1 MKLAWHFKSGLSI
14 ASQIV
19 DKLRRDILSG
29 AYETGAPFPTVRQ
42 LAEEA
47 SVNPNTMQRA
57 LTELEN
63 EGLILSLGTVG
74 RIVTTDGEVLK
85 KAKEEELSVFIDG
98 VIKSTKAMNI
108 EKDTFLELVKKG
120 WDNNG

>member
-1 MKLAWHFKSGLSI
+1 MWKQKISI
-14 ASQIV
+14 SIYNNNYYKRPVEEIV
-19 DKLRRDILSG
+19 SLVKAIGFDGISPEWEKDVCLDS
-29 AYETGAPFPTVRQ
+29 
-42 LAEEA
+42 
-47 SVNPNTMQRA
+47 
-57 LTELEN
+57 
-63 EGLILSLGTVG
+63 LI
-74 RIVTTDGEVLK
+74 K

>member
-19 DKLRRDILSG
+19 DKLRRDILNG

-63 EGLILSLGTVG
+63 EGLLISLGTVG
-74 RIVTTDGEVLK
+74 RIVTTDVEILE
-85 KAKEEELSVFIDG
+85 KAKKEELTSFIG
-98 VIKSTKAMNI
+98 EVIKSTKALNI
-108 EKDTFLELVKKG
+108 EKDLFLELIKKG
-120 WDNNG
+120 WDDNE